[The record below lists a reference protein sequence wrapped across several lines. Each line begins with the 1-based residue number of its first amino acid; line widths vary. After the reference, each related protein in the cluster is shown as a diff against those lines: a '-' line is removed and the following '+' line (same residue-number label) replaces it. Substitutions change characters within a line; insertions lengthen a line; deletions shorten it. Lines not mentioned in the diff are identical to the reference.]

1 MTSSWPM
8 ATGSAGQATKR
19 PRVSS
24 VNSTS
29 DRRRF
34 VPAWKS
40 EFPWVVAGEGVMRC
54 QYCVDARKRNIF
66 ATMGCDKFKKDALKK
81 TCWHQRSPSS
91 IGGKVREERHAVRV
105 ATAYRHQEQAVRAAL
120 RTIFF
125 MAKKNLP
132 NDMFSDLKQFQ
143 VLQVSAF
150 LKLNCV
156 CMLFPRVCMYMT
168 IYVISPVTVE

>member
-1 MTSSWPM
+1 M
-8 ATGSAGQATKR
+8 ATGSAGPATKR

-66 ATMGCDKFKKDALKK
+66 ATTGCDKLKKDALKK
-81 TCWHQRSPSS
+81 
-91 IGGKVREERHAVRV
+91 HADTNDHRAALEAKSGRRDMQYAV
-105 ATAYRHQEQAVRAAL
+105 AMAYRHQEHAVRAAL
-120 RTIFF
+120 RTVFYGQE
-125 MAKKNLP
+125 K
-132 NDMFSDLKQFQ
+132 
-143 VLQVSAF
+143 
-150 LKLNCV
+150 
-156 CMLFPRVCMYMT
+156 FP
-168 IYVISPVTVE
+168 E